1 MTERPSIKLFID
13 AHVFDNE
20 HQGSRTFIKELYN
33 HLAEK
38 KDIEFYFGAFN
49 TDNLKHNFPRH
60 ENIHFIKYRF
70 KKSILRLLFDIPAII
85 KRYRI
90 GYAHFQYIVPLK
102 KNCRFIVTTHD
113 LLFNDFPD
121 DFSFWY
127 RFNKNLLYKIAAQ
140 KADILTTVSE
150 YSKAR
155 LQKYFKLKAE
165 RINVLPNG
173 ISAGYFSAYQKSE
186 AINYI
191 NNKFGCTKYLL
202 YVSRIEPRK
211 NHAGL
216 LQTYLDLKLYKEEY
230 HLVFIGHESIS
241 SAELNRLL
249 HSLPANVRRYIL
261 FFDAVSEDDLIE
273 FYKAATV
280 FVYPSK
286 AEGFGFPPLEAAAL
300 KVPVLCSN
308 NTALND
314 FSFFEQ
320 NHIDI
325 SNKQLFKE
333 RLADL
338 IESRPA
344 QHLET
349 IAQNIRQKYNWQ
361 KTADTFYNLLKQ
373 HSLHD
378 QL

>member
-1 MTERPSIKLFID
+1 MTGRPPIKLFID

-20 HQGSRTFIKELYN
+20 HQGSRTFLKELYN
-33 HLAEK
+33 HLATK

-49 TDNLKHNFPRH
+49 TENLKLNFPQYD
-60 ENIHFIKYRF
+60 NIHFIKYRYRT
-70 KKSILRLLFDIPAII
+70 SVLRLLFDIPAII
-85 KRYRI
+85 KQYCI

-113 LLFNDFPD
+113 VLFNDFPQ

-127 RFNKNLLYKIAAQ
+127 RFNKNVLYKIAAK

-150 YSKAR
+150 YSKAT

-191 NNKFGCTKYLL
+191 NNKFGIDKYLL

-216 LQTYLDLKLYKEEY
+216 LQAYLHLKLYKEGY

-241 SAELNRLL
+241 SAELNYLL
-249 HSLPANVRRYIL
+249 HSLPPDVRRYIR
-261 FFDAVSEDDLIE
+261 FFDNLNEDDLLE
-273 FYKAATV
+273 FYKAAAV

-308 NTALND
+308 NTALQD
-314 FSFFEQ
+314 FNFFEQ

-325 SNKQLFKE
+325 SNQELFTE
-333 RLADL
+333 RLAAI
-338 IESRPA
+338 IENDTE
-344 QHLET
+344 QNLES
-349 IAQNIRQKYNWQ
+349 IARNIKQKYDWQ
-361 KTADTFYNLLKQ
+361 KTADAFYKLIKQ
-373 HSLHD
+373 DSRYD
-378 QL
+378 QF